1 MLAMQVLIKSN
12 LAAGERSLPFQ
23 LAIFFFKILSTKGF
37 ISSLLKLFSK
47 CRGTPKYLIGKEP
60 IGQQN
65 ICEIL

>member
-1 MLAMQVLIKSN
+1 MLAMQVLIKRN
-12 LAAGERSLPFQ
+12 LAGGERSLPFQ
-23 LAIFFFKILSTKGF
+23 LANFFFKILSTKGF
-37 ISSLLKLFSK
+37 ISSLLKFSK